1 MAREKRNYVAQRRQV
16 RAFHE
21 SVAQRRNPFPRLRV
35 TPSCYAFVVR
45 LRLTSLV
52 VPVDKCPPASEVPA
66 RDTNQRPLRGPGLPP
81 GPRRISGGLPR
92 RKRGRMEVTLGDND
106 RLDYVLKKFRRQ
118 ITRAGLFQDMKR
130 KRFYESPSAQR
141 RRKDKAAARR
151 KVKSARR
158 REHH

>member
-1 MAREKRNYVAQRRQV
+1 MRPGVCSAPEPAPERDRPSEGCQLLAREKRNYVAQRRQV

-66 RDTNQRPLRGPGLPP
+66 D
-81 GPRRISGGLPR
+81 S
-92 RKRGRMEVTLGDND
+92 
-106 RLDYVLKKFRRQ
+106 
-118 ITRAGLFQDMKR
+118 RAGKEAGW
-130 KRFYESPSAQR
+130 K
-141 RRKDKAAARR
+141 
-151 KVKSARR
+151 
-158 REHH
+158 

>member
-1 MAREKRNYVAQRRQV
+1 
-16 RAFHE
+16 
-21 SVAQRRNPFPRLRV
+21 
-35 TPSCYAFVVR
+35 
-45 LRLTSLV
+45 
-52 VPVDKCPPASEVPA
+52 
-66 RDTNQRPLRGPGLPP
+66 
-81 GPRRISGGLPR
+81 
-92 RKRGRMEVTLGDND
+92 MEVTLGAND

>member
-1 MAREKRNYVAQRRQV
+1 MFRRAIRTRDRCEDLGYRPV
-16 RAFHE
+16 
-21 SVAQRRNPFPRLRV
+21 
-35 TPSCYAFVVR
+35 
-45 LRLTSLV
+45 LV
-52 VPVDKCPPASEVPA
+52 LV
-66 RDTNQRPLRGPGLPP
+66 
-81 GPRRISGGLPR
+81 SGGLPR

-158 REHH
+158 REHN